1 MWRYR
6 PYTGYEGIKVEI
18 SEREEVLLETFRR
31 LPEETAREL
40 SALAERLAALT
51 PGTTVD
57 WSDSWSDADMRE
69 FTAASLRRFE
79 DEEQE
84 EPR

>member
-1 MWRYR
+1 
-6 PYTGYEGIKVEI
+6 VQI
-18 SEREEVLLETFRR
+18 SEREEILLETFRR
-31 LPEETAREL
+31 LPEETAKEL

-51 PGTTVD
+51 PGTTID
-57 WSDSWSDADMRE
+57 WSDSWSDADLRE
-69 FTAASLRRFE
+69 FTAASLKRLD

>member
-1 MWRYR
+1 
-6 PYTGYEGIKVEI
+6 VQI
-18 SEREEVLLETFRR
+18 SEREEALLEIFRR
-31 LPEETAREL
+31 LPEETAKEL
-40 SALAERLAALT
+40 SALAQRLAART

-57 WSDSWSDADMRE
+57 WSESWSEADLRE
-69 FTAASLRRFE
+69 FTAASLKRLD

>member
-1 MWRYR
+1 MQ
-6 PYTGYEGIKVEI
+6 I
-18 SEREEVLLETFRR
+18 SEREEILLETFRR
-31 LPEETAREL
+31 LPEETAKEL

-51 PGTTVD
+51 PGTTIE
-57 WSDSWSDADMRE
+57 WSDSWSDADLRE
-69 FTAASLRRFE
+69 FTAASLKRLD

>member
-1 MWRYR
+1 
-6 PYTGYEGIKVEI
+6 VQI
-18 SEREEVLLETFRR
+18 SEREEILLETFRR
-31 LPEETAREL
+31 LPEETANEL

-51 PGTTVD
+51 PGTTID
-57 WSDSWSDADMRE
+57 WADSWSDPDLRE
-69 FTAASLRRFE
+69 FTAASLKRLD

>member
-1 MWRYR
+1 MQ
-6 PYTGYEGIKVEI
+6 I
-18 SEREEVLLETFRR
+18 SEREEILLETFRR
-31 LPEETAREL
+31 LPEETAKEL

-51 PGTTVD
+51 PGTTID
-57 WSDSWSDADMRE
+57 WSDSWSDADLRE
-69 FTAASLRRFE
+69 FTAASLKRLD

>member
-1 MWRYR
+1 
-6 PYTGYEGIKVEI
+6 VQI
-18 SEREEVLLETFRR
+18 SEREEALLEIFRR
-31 LPEETAREL
+31 LPEETAKEL
-40 SALAERLAALT
+40 SALAQRLAART

-57 WSDSWSDADMRE
+57 WSESWSEADLRE
-69 FTAASLRRFE
+69 FTAASVKRLD